1 MYHITKPYS
10 PLCHHLIKEI
20 ENVPQNLLLHRQSS
34 EQAED
39 FFLVIQQAFADVV
52 AHTHILLFLNN
63 YTYCTETINIT
74 AAPIYYLE
82 PNTLITIQEEEMGI
96 KKKYE
101 INNISIPLA
110 YNESMSISA
119 TRVFDTIY

>member
-52 AHTHILLFLNN
+52 AHTHILLFLF
-63 YTYCTETINIT
+63 YILPFGLHPRHQL
-74 AAPIYYLE
+74 PIR
-82 PNTLITIQEEEMGI
+82 THIRSIGI
-96 KKKYE
+96 C
-101 INNISIPLA
+101 N
-110 YNESMSISA
+110 
-119 TRVFDTIY
+119 